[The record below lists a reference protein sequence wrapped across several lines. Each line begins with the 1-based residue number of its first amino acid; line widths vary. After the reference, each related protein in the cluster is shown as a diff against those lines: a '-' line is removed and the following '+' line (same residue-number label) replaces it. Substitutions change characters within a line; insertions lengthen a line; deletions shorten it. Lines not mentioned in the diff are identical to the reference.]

1 MNLEEIYIII
11 VLEIRFSIRKEE
23 KYEKMRRNICSFV
36 NTDDID
42 IIESANYFQDA
53 LLSEHE
59 YIVWTDPFIG
69 KHEK

>member
-1 MNLEEIYIII
+1 MKKWEEI
-11 VLEIRFSIRKEE
+11 FA
-23 KYEKMRRNICSFV
+23 CSFV

-59 YIVWTDPFIG
+59 YIVWTDPF
-69 KHEK
+69 KE